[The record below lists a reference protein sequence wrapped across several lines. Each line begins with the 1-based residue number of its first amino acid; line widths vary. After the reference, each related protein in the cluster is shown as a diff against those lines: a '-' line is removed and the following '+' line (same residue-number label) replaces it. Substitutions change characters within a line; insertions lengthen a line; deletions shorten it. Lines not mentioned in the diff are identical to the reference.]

1 MAGPAPTPPTSSTT
15 PGSPTSSSTTNPV
28 LFNPFD
34 PAVRADPYPSYR
46 TLREVEPVHRSSIGL
61 VVLTRYDDVSR
72 ALRETVFSRDLET
85 NATPGPFIGRRR
97 QLRNAPRGRSM
108 LVLDPPDHTRLR
120 RLVQAAFTPRAIDRL
135 RPRIQQLVDA
145 ALDRAADTGGTELVG
160 DLAFPVP
167 FQVISDLLAM
177 PTERAE
183 ELRSWSQ
190 ALTQGLEPACTEEQL
205 AAADVAARS
214 MGGYVQD
221 VIADRRRHLGDDV
234 LSGLIA
240 VEEGGDALTTDEL
253 VATVLLLYVAG
264 HETTVNLIGNG
275 VLALLRHPDQLARW
289 RADPT
294 LDAHAVDELLRF
306 DGPVQLTVRVPLEP
320 VRFDDVEVE
329 AGTPVMAVLG
339 AANHDP
345 AEFDRPDDLDLG
357 RPNASRHLAF
367 GGGIHYCLGA
377 ALARAE
383 AQIAIGTLIRR
394 FPHVE
399 LAADPEWRDRL
410 TIRGVS
416 RLELAV
422 A

>member
-1 MAGPAPTPPTSSTT
+1 MAASAVPTPPIAEKV
-15 PGSPTSSSTTNPV
+15 PV

-34 PAVRADPYPSYR
+34 PAVRANPYPSYR
-46 TLREVEPVHRSSIGL
+46 TLREVEPIHRSAIGL

-72 ALRETVFSRDLET
+72 ALRESVFSRDLET
-85 NATPGPFIGRRR
+85 NAAPGPFIGRRR
-97 QLRNAPRGRSM
+97 QLRNAPRARSM

-135 RPRIQQLVDA
+135 RPRIQELVDA
-145 ALDRAADTGGTELVG
+145 VLDRAADAGGTELVG
-160 DLAFPVP
+160 ELAFPVP

-177 PTERAE
+177 PTERAD

-205 AAADVAARS
+205 AAADDAARS
-214 MGGYVQD
+214 MGGYLWE

-240 VEEGGDALTTDEL
+240 VEEEGDALTTDEL

-289 RADPT
+289 QADPA

-320 VRFDDVEVE
+320 VRFDEVEVE
-329 AGTPVMAVLG
+329 AGTPIMAVLG

-345 AEFDRPDDLDLG
+345 AEFDGPDDLDLG

-394 FPHVE
+394 FPRLE
-399 LAADPEWRDRL
+399 LAAEPEWRDRL

-416 RLELAV
+416 RMELSLA
-422 A
+422 

>member
-1 MAGPAPTPPTSSTT
+1 VSTAATPP
-15 PGSPTSSSTTNPV
+15 PV

-46 TLREVEPVHRSSIGL
+46 ALRELDPVHRSSIGL
-61 VVLTRYDDVSR
+61 FVLTRYEDVSR
-72 ALRETVFSRDLET
+72 ALREPVFSRDLET
-85 NATPGPFIGRRR
+85 NATPGPFVGRRR
-97 QLRNAPRGRSM
+97 QLHDTPRDRSM
-108 LVLDPPDHTRLR
+108 LSTDPPDHTRLR

-135 RPRIQQLVDA
+135 RPRIQELVDRS
-145 ALDRAADTGGTELVG
+145 LDRAAEAGRTELVG

-177 PTERAE
+177 PTERAV
-183 ELRSWSQ
+183 ELRAWSQ

-205 AAADVAARS
+205 ASADEA
-214 MGGYVQD
+214 GGAMATYLRG
-221 VIADRRRHLGDDV
+221 VIAERRRHLGDDV

-240 VEEGGDALTTDEL
+240 VEEEGDVLSTDEL

-289 RADPT
+289 RSDPS
-294 LDAHAVDELLRF
+294 LDAAAVDELLRF
-306 DGPVQLTVRVPLEP
+306 DGPVQLTVRVPLET
-320 VRFDDVEVE
+320 VRFDDVEVA
-329 AGTPVMAVLG
+329 AGTPIMAVVG

-345 AEFDRPDDLDLG
+345 AAFTAPDDLDLG
-357 RPNASRHLAF
+357 RPNAARHLAF

-394 FPHVE
+394 FPRLE
-399 LAADPEWRDRL
+399 LAAEPAWRDRL

>member
-1 MAGPAPTPPTSSTT
+1 M
-15 PGSPTSSSTTNPV
+15 
-28 LFNPFD
+28 
-34 PAVRADPYPSYR
+34 
-46 TLREVEPVHRSSIGL
+46 
-61 VVLTRYDDVSR
+61 
-72 ALRETVFSRDLET
+72 
-85 NATPGPFIGRRR
+85 
-97 QLRNAPRGRSM
+97 
-108 LVLDPPDHTRLR
+108 
-120 RLVQAAFTPRAIDRL
+120 
-135 RPRIQQLVDA
+135 
-145 ALDRAADTGGTELVG
+145 
-160 DLAFPVP
+160 P

-240 VEEGGDALTTDEL
+240 VEEEGDALTTDEL

-377 ALARAE
+377 SLARAE

-399 LAADPEWRDRL
+399 LAARAGVARPPHDPRRQPPGARRRL
-410 TIRGVS
+410 TADPVRPRVASLSQSGRPPDANRTFMSALATAECVIRGHERGSGGLGQTGGMGSIRRLLVANRGEVALRILRAAAELDIETVAVHAEDDGDSLAVRRADRGGPAAGDRRRGLPGRRAARRGRRRAGVRRRPS
-416 RLELAV
+416 RLRLPRRAGDV
-422 A
+422 RRALP

>member
-1 MAGPAPTPPTSSTT
+1 VATTPTPP
-15 PGSPTSSSTTNPV
+15 GPV

-46 TLREVEPVHRSSIGL
+46 TLREAEPVHLSSIGL
-61 VVLTRYDDVSR
+61 VVLTRYDDVARS
-72 ALRETVFSRDLET
+72 LREPVFSRDLET
-85 NATPGPFIGRRR
+85 NAARGPFVGRRQ
-97 QLRNAPRGRSM
+97 QLRNSPRARS
-108 LVLDPPDHTRLR
+108 LLNLDPPDHTRLR

-135 RPRIQQLVDA
+135 RPRIQELVGA
-145 ALDRAADTGGTELVG
+145 VLDRAAEAGRTELVG

-167 FQVISDLLAM
+167 FQVISQLLAM
-177 PTERAE
+177 PTERAA
-183 ELRSWSQ
+183 ELRDWSQ
-190 ALTQGLEPACTEEQL
+190 ALTQGLEPACTDEQL
-205 AAADVAARS
+205 AAANEAAGS
-214 MGGYVQD
+214 MGGYLRG
-221 VIADRRRHLGDDV
+221 VIADRRQRLGDDV
-234 LSGLIA
+234 LSDLIA
-240 VEEGGDALTTDEL
+240 AEQEGDVLSTDEL

-289 RADPT
+289 RDDPT
-294 LDAHAVDELLRF
+294 LDAAAVDELLRF
-306 DGPVQLTVRVPLEP
+306 DGPVQLTVRVPLAE
-320 VRFDDVEVE
+320 VRFDDVVVE
-329 AGTPVMAVLG
+329 RGAPVLAVLG

-345 AEFDRPDDLDLG
+345 SVFAQPDELDLR
-357 RPNASRHLAF
+357 RPNAARHLAF

-394 FPHVE
+394 FPHLE
-399 LAADPEWRDRL
+399 LAAEPEWRDRL